1 MTNML
6 KKCSTCVQL
15 VRVSSFQN
23 DLLQNPYFRIE
34 LNSEQ
39 NLTRIENL
47 RPHCLQ
53 AGAALAS
60 GCTIVVKPAEDTP
73 LTALALAN
81 LAEQAGFPKGKA
93 QAI

>member
-1 MTNML
+1 MRFGKNIW
-6 KKCSTCVQL
+6 
-15 VRVSSFQN
+15 
-23 DLLQNPYFRIE
+23 P
-34 LNSEQ
+34 
-39 NLTRIENL
+39 LTSIRTSRIENL

-93 QAI
+93 WAI